1 MKPATIGVDA
11 VRQLIRKRIDRYGVR
26 IALARKSARTHPRA
40 ARRAQAGIA
49 ADVAVRR
56 AYREALKAL
65 DAIPTDID
73 VSPASRLASE
83 EFRRVKSAV
92 AKIYEVAQH
101 ADHDIA
107 DAGDWAIVEGEAQAA
122 LNVFREAGG
131 LR

>member
-11 VRQLIRKRIDRYGVR
+11 VRQLIRKRIDRYSAR
-26 IALARKSARTHPRA
+26 IALARKSARTNPRA

-49 ADVAVRR
+49 AHVAVRR
-56 AYREALKAL
+56 AYRETLKAL
-65 DAIPTDID
+65 DTIPTGID
-73 VSPASRLASE
+73 VSAASRLATE
-83 EFRRVKSAV
+83 EFTRVKSAV

-122 LNVFREAGG
+122 LNVLREARGG
-131 LR
+131 R